1 MSCRNHKFG
10 FTLVEL
16 LVVIAIIGVLV
27 ALLLPA
33 IQAARESSRRTQ
45 CANNLKQLGLGLL
58 NFEATKK
65 KFPPGQRLSGP
76 PQQVP
81 KPFPI
86 AWSTLILS
94 FIEQQTVADQINMK
108 KPFTDPENLPA
119 TSTVISVYLCPS
131 TSDVEE
137 HRTSDG
143 RLYNLA
149 PMVGDGL
156 ACMDYLGISGPD
168 KDAKHPITKEVY
180 GRQRGILIGT
190 KGLPNEEK
198 LQDPPAV
205 KASDVIDGLSKTV
218 WLTEC
223 TGRGAGIKEDDN
235 GNEILDSTHG
245 AWASGNNVT
254 HIDKQINQGS
264 PPKVWYEERI
274 HCDHPGGAHFAM
286 CDGSV
291 HFMSEDTSEK
301 LIRSLCSR
309 DGEEPI
315 EDGVLQ

>member
-1 MSCRNHKFG
+1 MTYQHDKQG

-16 LVVIAIIGVLV
+16 LTVIAIIGVLV

-58 NFEATKK
+58 NFESANK
-65 KFPPGQRLSGP
+65 KFPAGQRFSGP
-76 PQQVP
+76 PKDP
-81 KPFPI
+81 ASFPI

-94 FIEQQTVADQINMK
+94 HIDQQVVAEQLDMK
-108 KPFTDPENLPA
+108 VPFTDPKNLPA
-119 TSTVISVYLCPS
+119 ASTVISIYLCPS
-131 TSDVEE
+131 TADVEE
-137 HRTSDG
+137 HRTSDAH
-143 RLYNLA
+143 LYNLA
-149 PMVGDGL
+149 PMAGDGL
-156 ACMDYLGISGPD
+156 ACLDYLGISGPD
-168 KDAKHPITKEVY
+168 KDAKNPISKEYY

-198 LQDPPAV
+198 LQDPPAI
-205 KASDVIDGLSKTV
+205 KASDVVDGLSNTA

-223 TGRGAGIKEDDN
+223 TGRGAGVKDDV
-235 GNEILDSTHG
+235 LDSTHG

-254 HIDKQINQGS
+254 HVDKQINQGS

-291 HFMSEDTSEK
+291 HFMVDETSEK
-301 LIRSLCSR
+301 VIRSLCSR

-315 EDGVLQ
+315 DKDSFE